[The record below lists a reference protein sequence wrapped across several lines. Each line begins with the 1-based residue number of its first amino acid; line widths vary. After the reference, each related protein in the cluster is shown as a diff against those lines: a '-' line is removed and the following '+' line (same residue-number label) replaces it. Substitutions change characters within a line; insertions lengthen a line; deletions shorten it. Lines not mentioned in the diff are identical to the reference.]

1 MFCEEKQIQ
10 MRRWGMFL
18 KSILLVLSSILIITN
33 TIYAEG
39 LASKEAIN
47 YYNAGVKAQQNGDFD
62 TAVKEYQMAALLSAR
77 YHKFIINNKGAMYAQ
92 MGDIQKAE
100 LAFREALTL
109 DPGYQPAKMN
119 LGLIYDAKGDRLK
132 ALEWWYEAF
141 EVEKRKPKTFLIEA
155 PQQPEIEESV

>member
-1 MFCEEKQIQ
+1 
-10 MRRWGMFL
+10 MFL
-18 KSILLVLSSILIITN
+18 RSMLLVWFSTFFISSAIF
-33 TIYAEG
+33 AEG

-47 YYNAGVKAQQNGDFD
+47 YYNEGVKAQQNGDFD
-62 TAVKEYQMAALLSAR
+62 AAVKGYQMAALLSAR

-100 LAFREALTL
+100 AAFREALTL
-109 DPGYQPAKMN
+109 DPDYQPAKMN

-155 PQQPEIEESV
+155 PQQVEVEESVSPSY